1 MQKSIFKIHGYH
13 KELFDQH
20 TGKYLGFIK
29 MSVPDR
35 SEAKFGYFGRTRQ
48 HVKGT
53 AERSGKTFK
62 VDGVYVT
69 ECIPLCGRIIADN
82 VQGQHKVLQDHYN
95 KTSFMRHKKS

>member
-35 SEAKFGYFGRTRQ
+35 SEAKFGYFGRTKQ
-48 HVKGT
+48 HVKGKVHQ
-53 AERSGKTFK
+53 SNKTFD

-69 ECIPLCGRIIADN
+69 ECIPICGRIIADN
-82 VQGQHKVLQDHYN
+82 VAEQHKVLQEHYTRTSAMRQN
-95 KTSFMRHKKS
+95 KS

>member
-1 MQKSIFKIHGYH
+1 MTDSVFEIIGYH

-35 SEAKFGYFGRTRQ
+35 SKAKWGYFGRTRH

-53 AERSGKTFK
+53 VIKNGSTKFQ
-62 VDGVYVT
+62 VDDVYVT
-69 ECIPLCGRIIADN
+69 ECIPICGRIKAN
-82 VQGQHKVLQDHYN
+82 TLQDQHNVLRDHYTTN
-95 KTSFMRHKKS
+95 SALRQK